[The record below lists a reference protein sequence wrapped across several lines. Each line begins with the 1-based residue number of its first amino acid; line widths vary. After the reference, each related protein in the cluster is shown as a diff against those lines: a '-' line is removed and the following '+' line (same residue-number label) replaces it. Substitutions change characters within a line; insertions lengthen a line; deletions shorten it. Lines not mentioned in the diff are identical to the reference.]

1 MGDSLIITVLW
12 MQMINLE
19 PKEEGWYSYMHRIFH
34 MVQNFV
40 VFADSLAAAK
50 IRTTKKFST

>member
-1 MGDSLIITVLW
+1 

-40 VFADSLAAAK
+40 VFADSLVAAK
-50 IRTTKKFST
+50 IRTTKKFSTEHLVHDS